1 MTCIPFFKVS
11 QLFFKQLIGS
21 VNSLI
26 PPNHNFLVSGMNL
39 KNENGHYQHG
49 LLLYY
54 AAFGD
59 PEAFLRFGR
68 SVAPNR
74 LMKF

>member
-1 MTCIPFFKVS
+1 MNCIPFFKVS
-11 QLFFKQLIGS
+11 QPFFKQLLDS

-26 PPNHNFLVSGMNL
+26 PQNHNFLVSGMNL

-59 PEAFLRFGR
+59 QEASLRFGR
-68 SVAPNR
+68 GVASNR